1 MNSIKTCIAL
11 YVIKKD
17 FPPNNGWSTKHL
29 RSSVPPWS
37 SMDKLMV
44 CPHTDVGEILLKKY
58 KQRNCV
64 IFHASPTIM
73 SISTPLIWWL
83 WLVLRK
89 HWEEY
94 PTCFYSRLSALTVKG
109 PFAYRIYTD
118 LIDLCWIGL
127 LDKIHE
133 IVRVEPHPLTANAYY
148 QREICHFA
156 QEHTRSYNKLCRLP
170 LYFWTS
176 CDEPRGVTRKFS
188 WGASWAKQFH
198 GVGRVGP
205 PQHVIP

>member
-1 MNSIKTCIAL
+1 
-11 YVIKKD
+11 
-17 FPPNNGWSTKHL
+17 
-29 RSSVPPWS
+29 
-37 SMDKLMV
+37 
-44 CPHTDVGEILLKKY
+44 
-58 KQRNCV
+58 
-64 IFHASPTIM
+64 M
-73 SISTPLIWWL
+73 SISTPLIWWP

-94 PTCFYSRLSALTVKG
+94 PTCFYSRLSALTVIRDHSH
-109 PFAYRIYTD
+109 RIYTE

-188 WGASWAKQFH
+188 WGRKLGQTIPWRGPSWPSTKCYTLVSIEFYIGLAHFEVKFAKFWWFH
-198 GVGRVGP
+198 RKFLIFEVKFTK
-205 PQHVIP
+205 QDFFSHDFK